1 MGIDYEYEHRDAEH
15 EHGETPEQN
24 DVAKPS
30 MGRF

>member
-15 EHGETPEQN
+15 EHGEAPEKN